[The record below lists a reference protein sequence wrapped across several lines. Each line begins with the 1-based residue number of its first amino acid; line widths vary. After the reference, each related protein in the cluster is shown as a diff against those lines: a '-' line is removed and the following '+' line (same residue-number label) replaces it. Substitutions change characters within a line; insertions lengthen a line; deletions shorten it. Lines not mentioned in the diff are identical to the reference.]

1 MCVGGSSVVKWG
13 LLYVRVISIFP
24 DFTFKRIDK
33 EDKVTK
39 VSETKGY
46 SCSGATVALS
56 SPELW
61 NSGRGCTAPTGEEE
75 CALI

>member
-1 MCVGGSSVVKWG
+1 MVKWG

-39 VSETKGY
+39 VSETKSY

-61 NSGRGCTAPTGEEE
+61 NSG
-75 CALI
+75 